1 MQSDRGHWGSN
12 VGFILATS
20 GSAIGLGNLWR
31 FPYMTWENNGGAF
44 VLVYLICVAAVGLP
58 ILMAE
63 LLIGRRSQK
72 STVGALRECAGPW
85 WGVIGVWGVL
95 CCFLLLSFYTV
106 IAGWSLYYF
115 ARTAAWSVG
124 GYPTG
129 LATGAIFNAQVGD
142 TGLQLLLSL
151 AFSLTTAGVV
161 WCGVRDG
168 IERLARVALPVL
180 FGILVLLLV
189 SALGMSGSGQA
200 LRFLFQASFADLDA
214 GSMLGAL
221 GQSFFSLSVGMGG
234 MITYGSYLSRK
245 HSIVK
250 ASAVIVALDT
260 LIAVIASVVMFSVI
274 FSVAG
279 MTEQVGASPVGMLF
293 ISLPELFYTAV
304 PFGVLLAPLFYV
316 LVAVAA
322 LTSTIS
328 LLEVVT
334 SYLIDEHALER
345 RRATLLAGGAIFVFT
360 VFAVLSFAGAPFFSS
375 LTVFA
380 DKSGWFS
387 TVDHF
392 VSNVMLP
399 SGGLAVTLAAGWF
412 VSRRVSRAELVDGN
426 QPGWFRYG
434 AWLGFIRF
442 VAPAAVLAM
451 IIAVLFGRDFS

>member
-12 VGFILATS
+12 AGFILATS

-31 FPYMTWENNGGAF
+31 FPYVTWENNGGAF
-44 VLVYLICVAAVGLP
+44 VLVYLTCVAAVGLP

-72 STVGALRECAGPW
+72 STVGALRESAGRW
-85 WGVIGVWGVL
+85 WGLIGVWGVL

-106 IAGWSLYYF
+106 IASWSLYYF
-115 ARTAAWSVG
+115 ALAAAWSVG
-124 GYPTG
+124 GYPAG
-129 LATGAIFNAQVGD
+129 LATGDIFNAQVGNP
-142 TGLQLLLSL
+142 GLQLLLSL
-151 AFSLTTAGVV
+151 AFSLATIAVV
-161 WCGVRDG
+161 WSGVRDG
-168 IERLARVALPVL
+168 IERLARVALPIL
-180 FGILVLLLV
+180 FGILLLLLV

-200 LRFLFQASFADLDA
+200 LGFLFQASFAELNA

-234 MITYGSYLSRK
+234 MITYGSYLSRQQ
-245 HSIVK
+245 SIVK
-250 ASAVIVALDT
+250 ASAAIVALDT
-260 LIAVIASVVMFSVI
+260 LVAIIASVIMFSVI

-293 ISLPELFYTAV
+293 ISLPELFYTEV

-345 RRATLLAGGAIFVFT
+345 RRATLLAGTAIFVFT
-360 VFAVLSFAGAPFFSS
+360 VFAVLSFTGAPFFSS

-380 DKSGWFS
+380 DKAGWFS

-399 SGGLAVTLAAGWF
+399 SGGLAITLAAGWF
-412 VSRRVSRAELVDGN
+412 VSRRVSREELLDGN
-426 QPGWFRYG
+426 QPGWFRFG
-434 AWLGFIRF
+434 IWLGFIRF
-442 VAPAAVLAM
+442 VAPAAVLAI
-451 IIAVLFGRDFS
+451 IIAVLFGTDFS

>member
-1 MQSDRGHWGSN
+1 MRGDRGHWGSN
-12 VGFILATS
+12 AGFILATS

-44 VLVYLICVAAVGLP
+44 VLVYLLCVAAVGLP

-72 STVGALRECAGPW
+72 SAVGALRECAGRW
-85 WGVIGVWGVL
+85 WGVVGVWGVL

-106 IAGWSLYYF
+106 IASWSLYYF
-115 ARTAAWSVG
+115 TRTAAWSVG
-124 GYPTG
+124 GYPAG
-129 LATGAIFNAQVGD
+129 FATGELFNAQVGD
-142 TGLQLLLSL
+142 TGLQLLLSFG
-151 AFSLTTAGVV
+151 FSLATIGVV
-161 WCGVRDG
+161 WFGVRDG
-168 IERLARVALPVL
+168 IERLARVALPLL
-180 FGILVLLLV
+180 FGILLLLLV
-189 SALGMSGSGQA
+189 SALGMSGAGQA
-200 LRFLFQASFADLDA
+200 LGFLFQTSFVDLDA

-245 HSIVK
+245 QSIVK
-250 ASAVIVALDT
+250 ASAAIVALDT
-260 LIAVIASVVMFSVI
+260 LIAVVASIIMFSVI

-293 ISLPELFYTAV
+293 ISLPELFYTQV
-304 PFGVLLAPLFYV
+304 PFGILLAPLFYV

-334 SYLIDEHALER
+334 SYLIDEHALPR
-345 RRATLLAGGAIFVFT
+345 SRATLMAGGAVFVFT
-360 VFAVLSFAGAPFFSS
+360 VFAVLSFSGTPFFST

-380 DKSGWFS
+380 NKAGWFS

-392 VSNVMLP
+392 VSNIMLP
-399 SGGLAVTLAAGWF
+399 TGGLAMTLAAGWF
-412 VSRRVSRAELVDGN
+412 VSRRVSREELLDGN
-426 QPGWFRYG
+426 QPRWFRYG
-434 AWLGFIRF
+434 VWLAFIRF
-442 VAPAAVLAM
+442 AAPAAVLA
-451 IIAVLFGRDFS
+451 IVIAVLFGADFS